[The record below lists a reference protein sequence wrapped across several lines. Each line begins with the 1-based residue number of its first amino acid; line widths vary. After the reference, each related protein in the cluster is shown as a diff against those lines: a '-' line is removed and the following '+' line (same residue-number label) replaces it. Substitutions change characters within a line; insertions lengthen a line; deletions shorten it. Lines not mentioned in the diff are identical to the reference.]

1 MVVVAGV
8 RGMGKVD
15 GARATGGE
23 VVVGTVCAEMMWGLS
38 LLMGGCSLVD
48 NVDSLIDGVGSC
60 VLGDSDSLVNDVGSL
75 VGDIEP

>member
-1 MVVVAGV
+1 MVVVVGG
-8 RGMGKVD
+8 RGIKRVD

-23 VVVGTVCAEMMWGLS
+23 VVVGTICADDVGVVIVG
-38 LLMGGCSLVD
+38 GGCSLVT
-48 NVDSLIDGVGSC
+48 NVDSLIDVVGSC